1 MTAHN
6 IQTRELVPIG
16 TSHDRLT
23 VIGKQWKQG
32 RHWRMVCECECGN
45 LTVVYRSA
53 FSRPIASCGCRR
65 NIPRPAART
74 IPDYVCPTCQKPF
87 RPRLRRSIYCSK
99 KCLHGSGKYTPGGAT
114 YSHTCEQ
121 CKTTFT
127 NGRRKGRFC
136 SIDCATAGCVRRKR
150 QTLACKH
157 CQKEFSAMVRP
168 DRPAPRFC
176 CRACYSVDRTKRS
189 TSDKPQPA
197 TRQRTCQVCSNT
209 FESRWQ
215 NEKWT
220 RYCSRECYFEGSK
233 TGSMVPCII
242 CGKETWKHKSV
253 MSKSTNQY
261 CSTECRALK
270 REELCG
276 EVWKGGIVQHL
287 TSDGQDHYL
296 MEATERYESE
306 TPRQGRRSRL
316 RYIAIYRLLVGD
328 YIGRDLKPSEPV
340 WHIDRNRLNDNLDN
354 LYVFPSI
361 SAMQKAIQND
371 NCPTTS
377 NLPQLKAETQLLT
390 GDPE

>member
-1 MTAHN
+1 
-6 IQTRELVPIG
+6 
-16 TSHDRLT
+16 
-23 VIGKQWKQG
+23 
-32 RHWRMVCECECGN
+32 
-45 LTVVYRSA
+45 
-53 FSRPIASCGCRR
+53 
-65 NIPRPAART
+65 
-74 IPDYVCPTCQKPF
+74 
-87 RPRLRRSIYCSK
+87 
-99 KCLHGSGKYTPGGAT
+99 
-114 YSHTCEQ
+114 
-121 CKTTFT
+121 
-127 NGRRKGRFC
+127 
-136 SIDCATAGCVRRKR
+136 
-150 QTLACKH
+150 
-157 CQKEFSAMVRP
+157 
-168 DRPAPRFC
+168 
-176 CRACYSVDRTKRS
+176 
-189 TSDKPQPA
+189 
-197 TRQRTCQVCSNT
+197 
-209 FESRWQ
+209 
-215 NEKWT
+215 
-220 RYCSRECYFEGSK
+220 
-233 TGSMVPCII
+233 MVPCII